1 MRADVLD
8 AITALD
14 FIDGGISI
22 LLRVPG
28 QAFANNVGVEELT
41 VDVVVPPR
49 ERSETGKEFSKT
61 VAILIQT
68 FGYNIALPYL
78 KRFQDRCAAE
88 GVTVLPTP
96 APLEGAYHTHTASGR
111 SIALHGT
118 HIPDAEPQEGVMVR
132 CRCRPGKPGELAQAF
147 AIAELAAL
155 PPPRPLPRAAT
166 DVGLSHRAQKTPQ

>member
-1 MRADVLD
+1 
-8 AITALD
+8 ITALD

-96 APLEGAYHTHTASGR
+96 
-111 SIALHGT
+111 
-118 HIPDAEPQEGVMVR
+118 
-132 CRCRPGKPGELAQAF
+132 
-147 AIAELAAL
+147 
-155 PPPRPLPRAAT
+155 
-166 DVGLSHRAQKTPQ
+166 